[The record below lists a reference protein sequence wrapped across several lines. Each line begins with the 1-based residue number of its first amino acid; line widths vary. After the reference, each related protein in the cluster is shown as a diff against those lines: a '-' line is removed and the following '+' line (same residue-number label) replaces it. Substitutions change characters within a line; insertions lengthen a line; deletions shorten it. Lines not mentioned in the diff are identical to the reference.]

1 VESASSRHHTK
12 DSSALAC
19 DRRRPTAAVAVSQGA
34 QAKRYLRFPYGSG
47 HGLSLLFTRA
57 VPTQQLRYV
66 SAAAAKRDGQRRL
79 AFGRSGVQVDV
90 GGEKRLDHVALAG
103 FGRPHQRRVFATN
116 LRRVR
121 RGRGFS
127 QESKPASTAAIWPR
141 SRPARPGWASRLSAS
156 WRKCWRSSRR
166 NCCGPL
172 CVGSGGSRGAPRYA
186 RPSAPAPCSTSN
198 VNHRPTLGHGT
209 DSGLT
214 LS

>member
-127 QESKPASTAAIWPR
+127 QESLAWEAGINRSYMAKIETGKTWVGLEIICKLAKVLEIEPAELLRTPLR
-141 SRPARPGWASRLSAS
+141 RVR
-156 WRKCWRSSRR
+156 RK
-166 NCCGPL
+166 
-172 CVGSGGSRGAPRYA
+172 
-186 RPSAPAPCSTSN
+186 
-198 VNHRPTLGHGT
+198 
-209 DSGLT
+209 
-214 LS
+214 